1 MTLDQ
6 LLRAIPSTEPAS
18 FGELL
23 GALGPDKPTS
33 REEYREMFVLL
44 ELAEAEGL
52 VEVDREDVAQINT
65 VQLIEA
71 GAARV
76 RAERTR

>member
-23 GALGPDKPTS
+23 DALGSDKPTS

-44 ELAEAEGL
+44 ELADSQGL

-65 VQLIEA
+65 VQLTEA